1 MNTKLLKAT
10 MVAHGDTQA
19 QLADAIGI
27 SASNFNDKIN
37 GKVSFRQNDILAIK
51 ERYSLTAEDVD
62 HIFFAVGLS

>member
-1 MNTKLLKAT
+1 MNTKMLKAT

-37 GKVSFRQNDILAIK
+37 GKVSFRQSDIAAIK
-51 ERYSLTAEDVD
+51 ERYNLSADDVD
-62 HIFFAVGLS
+62 RIFFAA